1 MDSIESL
8 HAMVPARARDSVVE
22 VFPRRK
28 AGESAS
34 TPARGRSPV
43 HLNYSAVAA
52 LFDTPQTEAAR
63 RLGISLTA
71 LKQASRKLGI
81 LRWPYTR
88 LEKALARTKTLDLTE
103 AGQVREPSRRGSESD
118 VPRRKAGES
127 ASTPARGRSPVHLNY
142 SAVAAL
148 FDTPQTEAARRLGI
162 SLTALKQASRK
173 LGILRW
179 PYTRQEKA
187 LARTKT
193 LDPTEAGQVREPS
206 RRGSESDGSL
216 ACASES
222 TQPRLPKKCPSHAE
236 FGDNVEAGCELGN
249 DDLGWLLWT
258 DTDRLD
264 VSETEWQERV
274 CAMYDVCTNGTQ
286 AYHGH
291 HEGSTVFHM

>member
-81 LRWPYTR
+81 LRWPCTR
-88 LEKALARTKTLDLTE
+88 LEKALARTKTLDL
-103 AGQVREPSRRGSESD
+103 
-118 VPRRKAGES
+118 
-127 ASTPARGRSPVHLNY
+127 
-142 SAVAAL
+142 
-148 FDTPQTEAARRLGI
+148 
-162 SLTALKQASRK
+162 
-173 LGILRW
+173 
-179 PYTRQEKA
+179 
-187 LARTKT
+187 
-193 LDPTEAGQVREPS
+193 TEAGQVREPS